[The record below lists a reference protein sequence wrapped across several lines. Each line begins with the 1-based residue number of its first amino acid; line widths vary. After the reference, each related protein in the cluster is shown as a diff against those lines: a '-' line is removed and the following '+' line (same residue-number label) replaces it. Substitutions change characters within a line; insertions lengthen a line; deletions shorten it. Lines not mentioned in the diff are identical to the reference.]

1 MNTQPAPVPA
11 SSPSPVHPAD
21 QTLFDRIDAVLAE
34 YYRTRVDRPNQAR
47 S

>member
-1 MNTQPAPVPA
+1 MNTPLAAVPA
-11 SSPSPVHPAD
+11 STPSPVHPAD

-34 YYRTRVDRPNQAR
+34 YDRTRVDGPNEAR